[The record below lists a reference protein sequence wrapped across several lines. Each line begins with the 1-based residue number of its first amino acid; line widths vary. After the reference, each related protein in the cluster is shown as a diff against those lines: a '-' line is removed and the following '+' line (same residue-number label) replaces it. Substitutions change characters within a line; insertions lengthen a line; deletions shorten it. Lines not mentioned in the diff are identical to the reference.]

1 MTASALAQV
10 VSPIKTLN
18 GAVVMQDGLSV
29 CFFRLLHSCNRVED
43 GCNHQGELFGQKSSP
58 PNVEGESK

>member
-18 GAVVMQDGLSV
+18 GAVVMRR
-29 CFFRLLHSCNRVED
+29 FERLV
-43 GCNHQGELFGQKSSP
+43 FSP
-58 PNVEGESK
+58 VA

>member
-18 GAVVMQDGLSV
+18 GAVVMQDGTGARRRFERLIFSSV
-29 CFFRLLHSCNRVED
+29 AWLQ
-43 GCNHQGELFGQKSSP
+43 QG
-58 PNVEGESK
+58 